1 MKRPLLDETRTA
13 GAQSANES
21 LYDREGPLS
30 ITGNHQVDQK
40 SLSEGKERE
49 ERQERNR
56 IEAESFENR
65 SDKSIRIHKKRRG
78 EGGGGDSR
86 VEFER
91 DGLEE
96 LKKLAEEF

>member
-40 SLSEGKERE
+40 SLCEGKERE

-65 SDKSIRIHKKRRG
+65 SDKSIRIYKKRRG
-78 EGGGGDSR
+78 EGDSR

-91 DGLEE
+91 GGLEE

>member
-65 SDKSIRIHKKRRG
+65 SDKSIRIYKKRR
-78 EGGGGDSR
+78 GGGGDSR

-91 DGLEE
+91 GGLEE